1 MMRHSAAEFVEG
13 YRSRRGSRDQEAAE
27 QQTIWVPRGA
37 Y

>member
-13 YRSRRGSRDQEAAE
+13 YRSRRGSRDHEAAE
-27 QQTIWVPRGA
+27 QQAIRVARGA